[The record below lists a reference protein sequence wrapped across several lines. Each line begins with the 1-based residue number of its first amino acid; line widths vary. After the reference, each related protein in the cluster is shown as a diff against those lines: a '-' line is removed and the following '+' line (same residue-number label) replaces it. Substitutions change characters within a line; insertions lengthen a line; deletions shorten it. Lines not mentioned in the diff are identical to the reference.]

1 MRGFQARQ
9 LKSAQSKDKYFLE
22 FLRFFKRV
30 RQYRFNS
37 LHVFDIRFKCKFRS
51 LSNDIPANLKANFQR
66 KEINISLTG
75 AQRSTQPTQDETK
88 ARTKCRAKSVPT
100 RGWAFVVSYFLS
112 QVLCYCSEH
121 G

>member
-9 LKSAQSKDKYFLE
+9 HKSAQSKDKYFLE

-75 AQRSTQPTQDETK
+75 ALHSLH
-88 ARTKCRAKSVPT
+88 RTKRKHERNAGRKVCQREDGRLSSVT
-100 RGWAFVVSYFLS
+100 S
-112 QVLCYCSEH
+112 
-121 G
+121 